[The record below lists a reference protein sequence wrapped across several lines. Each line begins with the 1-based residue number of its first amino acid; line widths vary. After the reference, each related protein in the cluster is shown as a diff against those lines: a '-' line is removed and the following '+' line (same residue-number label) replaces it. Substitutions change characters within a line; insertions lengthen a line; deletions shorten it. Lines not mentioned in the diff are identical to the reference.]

1 MKSDS
6 ETKNL
11 IAELAKW
18 SQKKTIAQIW
28 WRDDDVSHPTSKLDW
43 MLKTIDSLE
52 FKPLL
57 AAIPNLS
64 SRELAKALETCGL
77 PIAVHGL
84 SHLNYEPADSRKSEF
99 GLSRKLYDV
108 KQDLIQAKT
117 KLSNI
122 FGDSVVDCFVPP
134 WNRFREDIIPYLPEL
149 GFSGFSSFG
158 RKSSKAHE
166 SNLKWFNTHVDVIDW
181 RNTRHFIGRNAIIS
195 QITDNLRH
203 QRTRSGTSEPVGI
216 LTHHLNMIESD
227 WEELRNI
234 FIVLKKNNAVRFVDP
249 LELFH

>member
-1 MKSDS
+1 MKSGS

-18 SQKKTIAQIW
+18 SRKNSIAQIW
-28 WRDDDVSHPTSKLDW
+28 WRDDDASHPTSNLDW
-43 MLKTIDSLE
+43 MLQTIDSLE

-64 SRELAKALETCGL
+64 SRELAKALETNGL

-84 SHLNYEPADSRKSEF
+84 SHSNYEPAGSRKSEF
-99 GLSRKLYDV
+99 GPSRDLHDIK
-108 KQDLIQAKT
+108 KDLIQAKEQ
-117 KLSNI
+117 LSNI
-122 FGDSVVDCFVPP
+122 FGDSVIDCFVPP
-134 WNRFREDIIPYLPEL
+134 WNRVREDIIPHLSEL

-158 RKSSKAHE
+158 KRLSRVNE
-166 SNLKWFNTHVDVIDW
+166 SNLRWFNTHVDVIDW
-181 RNTRHFIGRNAIIS
+181 RNTRHFIGRDAMMS
-195 QITDNLRH
+195 QITDNLRR
-203 QRTRSGTSEPVGI
+203 QRRRSGTSEPVGV

-234 FIVLKKNNAVRFVDP
+234 FAVLKKNNAVRLADP